1 MVFIFGL
8 IKKKYEGNFKNNAL
22 HGYGHYS
29 WPDGREYF
37 GMFIMG
43 KKEGIGK
50 YYWSDG
56 RMYLGFWENGKQHGL
71 GKYINDEKEEKW
83 GIWINGKRNRWLSN
97 EQIEILEEE
106 NDEFIKQIENFD
118 ENKFNNN

>member
-1 MVFIFGL
+1 
-8 IKKKYEGNFKNNAL
+8 
-22 HGYGHYS
+22 
-29 WPDGREYF
+29 
-37 GMFIMG
+37 MG

-56 RMYLGFWENGKQHGL
+56 RMYLGFWENRKQHGL

-118 ENKFNNN
+118 ENKFNIIE